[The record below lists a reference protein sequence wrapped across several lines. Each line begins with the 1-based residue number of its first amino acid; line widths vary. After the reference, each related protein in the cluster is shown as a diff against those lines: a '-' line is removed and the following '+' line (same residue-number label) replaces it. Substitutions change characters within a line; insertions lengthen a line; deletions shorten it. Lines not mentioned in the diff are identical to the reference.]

1 MAKRDY
7 YEILGVSK
15 GASEE
20 ELKKAYRKVA
30 IQFHPDKNPGDKVAE
45 EKFKEANEAYQ
56 VLGDPKR
63 RAAYDQFGHAG
74 LGGQGFGFDPG
85 FGAGSFSDIFDNIFG
100 DIFGGGAARASSGV
114 DLRYTLEI
122 EFEEAARGVE
132 KKITFEK
139 EFSCESCEGSGAK
152 PGTKPKTCGTCRGS
166 GQVRLNQGFFTL
178 ARTCSQCSGSGQ
190 IIEERCKACRG
201 KGKVKKPHSVLVN
214 IPAGIDSD
222 QRLRL
227 RGEGEAAE
235 IGGRVG
241 DLYVLVKVKEHP
253 LFTREEEHVILD
265 FPITF
270 AQAAL
275 GASIQVPTLHG
286 SVEVVIDSGTQ
297 PGETLRLKG
306 KGIKRLNGS
315 GFGDQYVRLHLE
327 VPKNLTN
334 KQKELLRAFAQE
346 GKQDAH
352 PRISLFLEK
361 LKEVFK

>member
-1 MAKRDY
+1 MSKRDY

-15 GASEE
+15 GASDE

-85 FGAGSFSDIFDNIFG
+85 FGSGSFSDIFDNIFG
-100 DIFGGGAARASSGV
+100 DIFGGGASRASSGV

-122 EFEEAARGVE
+122 EFDEAAKGTE

-139 EFSCESCEGSGAK
+139 EFSCEPCQGSGAK

-178 ARTCSQCSGSGQ
+178 ARTCNSCSGTGQ
-190 IIEERCKACRG
+190 IIEDRCKTCRG
-201 KGKVKKPHSVLVN
+201 KGKIKKPHSVLVN

-235 IGGRVG
+235 VGGRVG

-253 LFTREEEHVILD
+253 IFKREEEHVILD

-270 AQAAL
+270 VQAAL
-275 GASIQVPTLHG
+275 GDSIEVPTPHG
-286 SVEVVIDSGTQ
+286 TVKVAIDSGTQ

-315 GFGDQYVRLHLE
+315 GYGDQYVRLHLE
-327 VPKNLTN
+327 VPKNLTH
-334 KQKELLRAFAQE
+334 KQKELLRHFEQE
-346 GKQDAH
+346 GKRDAH
-352 PRISLFLEK
+352 PQVSLFLEK